1 MVPLSSLALPIL
13 GSAVVVFVVSS
24 IVHMVLQYHKNDFKK
39 VPDEDATL
47 DALRRLDIPPGDY
60 VAPHAGGPEG
70 MKKREFIEKAKK
82 GPIVVMTLAP
92 GGPVSMGSSL
102 VQWFLFSV
110 LVSLFAAYIAS
121 RTLEPGTSYLSVFR
135 VVGTASFMAY
145 SFGYIP
151 NSIWYKKAWSTT
163 LKIVFDG
170 LVYALFT
177 AAVLGWL
184 WPR

>member
-1 MVPLSSLALPIL
+1 MVPLTSLVMPIL
-13 GSAVVVFVVSS
+13 GSAVLVFVISS
-24 IVHMVLQYHKNDFKK
+24 IVHMVLPYHKSDFKK

-47 DALRRLDIPPGDY
+47 DALRRLSIPPGDY
-60 VAPHAGGPEG
+60 SLPHAGGPKG
-70 MKKREFIEKAKK
+70 LKRSEFVEKLKK
-82 GPIVVMTLAP
+82 GPIVVMTLSP
-92 GGPVSMGSSL
+92 GGSFSMGSSL

-121 RTLEPGTSYLSVFR
+121 RTLQPGTHYLSVFR
-135 VVGTASFMAY
+135 VIGTAAFMAY

-177 AAVLGWL
+177 AGVFGWL

>member
-1 MVPLSSLALPIL
+1 
-13 GSAVVVFVVSS
+13 
-24 IVHMVLQYHKNDFKK
+24 
-39 VPDEDATL
+39 
-47 DALRRLDIPPGDY
+47 
-60 VAPHAGGPEG
+60 
-70 MKKREFIEKAKK
+70 
-82 GPIVVMTLAP
+82 
-92 GGPVSMGSSL
+92 MGSSL

-177 AAVLGWL
+177 AGVFGWL